1 MKLLLTS
8 AAIAAM
14 TFAPVAAHAQFGG
27 LFGGSSG
34 NTLLGAGTG
43 AGLGALI
50 AGQGNNVEGA
60 LLGAALGGVAS
71 NAFAPQG
78 QSFGGGF
85 GNGGFG
91 NNGTFNTLAG
101 AGAGAGIGA
110 LIAGQGNNVE
120 GALLGAALG
129 GVAGNAFLPRSQGQ
143 SVPSHGGFPAQGGFP
158 VQQGHV
164 FTGAPTGFVNSGQ
177 FISGPVVPVTRYVQ
191 PQVQPVYI
199 NRTVYVQRPAPAPVV
214 HRVVVPAPQP
224 VVIRAPQA
232 APCPSNTTPQAD
244 GSCLDRNVTKYS
256 NPVQG
261 RTSYS
266 RSEPCPS
273 GSTKQGDGTC
283 LSPMVTHIDRTAE
296 YIAPAPVQQQVWVQQ
311 PVQAVAPVQQE
322 VFCYAGSTTQYD
334 SCGNVLTQ
342 GAKPKK
348 KGWLSNPF
356 K

>member
-34 NTLLGAGTG
+34 NTLLGAGT
-43 AGLGALI
+43 
-50 AGQGNNVEGA
+50 
-60 LLGAALGGVAS
+60 
-71 NAFAPQG
+71 
-78 QSFGGGF
+78 
-85 GNGGFG
+85 
-91 NNGTFNTLAG
+91 
-101 AGAGAGIGA
+101 GAGIGA

-273 GSTKQGDGTC
+273 GSTKQADGTC

-322 VFCYAGSTTQYD
+322 VFCYAGSATQYD